1 MAADLCHH
9 HPENPA
15 AMKTDIQTEED
26 IKTLVDGFY
35 AKVRQ
40 DAVIGHIFNEVANVD
55 WPHHLPTMYAF
66 WATVLLAKEGY
77 KGNAILKHLQLHA
90 KIPLQKAHFDR
101 WLALF
106 ALTVDE
112 NFAGPTADN
121 AKIRAMSIATV
132 LQIKI
137 AQAA

>member
-1 MAADLCHH
+1 
-9 HPENPA
+9 
-15 AMKTDIQTEED
+15 MKADIQNEED

-40 DAVIGHIFNEVANVD
+40 DAVIGYIFNEVADVD

-77 KGNAILKHLQLHA
+77 KGNAILKHVQLHA
-90 KIPLQKAHFDR
+90 KTPLHKAHFDR
-101 WLALF
+101 WLELF
-106 ALTVDE
+106 SATVDE
-112 NFAGPTADN
+112 NFAGPTADT
-121 AKIRAMSIATV
+121 AKIRAMSVATV

-137 AQAA
+137 AHTA

>member
-1 MAADLCHH
+1 
-9 HPENPA
+9 
-15 AMKTDIQTEED
+15 MKTDIQTEQD
-26 IKTLVDGFY
+26 IRTLVDGFY

-40 DAVIGHIFNEVANVD
+40 DAVIGYIFNEVANVD

-77 KGNAILKHLQLHA
+77 KGNAILKHVQLHA
-90 KIPLQKAHFDR
+90 KTPLLKAHFDR
-101 WLALF
+101 WLELF
-106 ALTVDE
+106 TQTVDE
-112 NFAGPTADN
+112 NFSGPTADT

-137 AQAA
+137 AHTA